1 MIFADKLIA
10 LRKKAGWSQEELAQ
24 QLNVSRQSVSKWEGA
39 QSVPDL
45 DKIVQL
51 SRIFGVSTDYLLKD
65 ELEEQEP
72 APSLP
77 EQPQRRRVSMEEA
90 SRYLEL
96 RRAAAPRLALATFL
110 CVISTHC
117 ADPARRTERIYRP
130 HHGKCS
136 GWYWPQRTDRSGR
149 RRGRN
154 FPDVRRKGK
163 GILVSGNR
171 AV

>member
-10 LRKKAGWSQEELAQ
+10 LRKKEGWSQEELAQ

-77 EQPQRRRVSMEEA
+77 EQPQREHGGGLALSGT
-90 SRYLEL
+90 
-96 RRAAAPRLALATFL
+96 APRCRAEAGAGHVFVRDL
-110 CVISTHC
+110 THC

-130 HHGKCS
+130 RYGKR
-136 GWYWPQRTDRSGR
+136 GGGHRHERADRSGR

>member
-10 LRKKAGWSQEELAQ
+10 LRKKEGWSQEELAQ

-65 ELEEQEP
+65 ELEEQES
-72 APSLP
+72 APSLSVEP
-77 EQPQRRRVSMEEA
+77 SRRRVSLEEA
-90 SRYLEL
+90 SCYLEL
-96 RRAAAPRLALATFL
+96 RRDLA
-110 CVISTHC
+110 HP
-117 ADPARRTERIYRP
+117 ADFARRTERIHRP
-130 HHGKCS
+130 RHGKRGCGHRS
-136 GWYWPQRTDRSGR
+136 ERADRAGRRSGR
-149 RRGRN
+149 Y
-154 FPDVRRKGK
+154 FSDVRREGEAVR
-163 GILVSGNR
+163 VSGDR